1 MQYVSID
8 IGKSNGG
15 LPHPTYDCNTVR
27 VWNIFGND
35 GEQFVPSVCPA
46 ADTPATLLEDGEE
59 CLACV
64 ITRWGR
70 RKFKRFFYNCGKLYF
85 FYLLG

>member
-1 MQYVSID
+1 M
-8 IGKSNGG
+8 
-15 LPHPTYDCNTVR
+15 R

-70 RKFKRFFYNCGKLYF
+70 RKFKRFFYNCGKLYICLF
-85 FYLLG
+85 TGLIDPLASFQTCQPVWCTV

>member
-15 LPHPTYDCNTVR
+15 LPHPTYDCNTV
-27 VWNIFGND
+27 ND

-70 RKFKRFFYNCGKLYF
+70 RKFKRFFYDCGKLYI